1 MSETPANPNWRP
13 WQGTER
19 EDFFNA
25 VARHRRTAWRITLAC
40 GVAYAV
46 LALVMSLLLA
56 PLLYGVAGLILD
68 ILNLLFP
75 TPDLLTYAG
84 KLVSPIVDDPGAVP
98 LADLFTFILLAST
111 PGLLLMLMVAWVV
124 SRAIRHSALFDAAQ
138 SVGRPPD
145 PRNLAELQFA
155 NTLEEMAVAA
165 LIPAPRVVVIEGGAN
180 AAASGPDAQQATVM
194 VGQTLLGLLNRARMQ
209 GVAAHLIAAI
219 ADNDMKIGMRT
230 ASVLGVFALLTR
242 LSVNLLEK
250 DSFVASRH
258 LIRALCVPTTAGQAF
273 VLAQLSD
280 PFADASPPAGAQ
292 QHNDKLGWREWLLM
306 PLMGPVWFSGFL
318 GGFVSTL
325 ILSPGIAWAWQQRK
339 YMADAT
345 AVRLTREP
353 DGLSAALSA
362 LSQADTSLLSS
373 AWASHLCV
381 VAPKQ
386 GTGMI
391 ISVFPSV
398 QRRLAAL
405 VRMGASQQPVA
416 APAPNASLWLRLL
429 LGGLLVVASGLVAVL
444 LPLLVMASTML
455 TMLFTI
461 MPIAILHA
469 LLR

>member
-1 MSETPANPNWRP
+1 MQWQP

-56 PLLYGVAGLILD
+56 PLLYGVAGLVLD

-75 TPDLLTYAG
+75 TPDLLAYAG
-84 KLVSPIVDDPGAVP
+84 TLVSPIVDDPMAVP
-98 LADLFTFILLAST
+98 TVDLLKFILLASA
-111 PGLLLMLMVAWVV
+111 PGLVLMVVVAWVV
-124 SRAIRHSALFDAAQ
+124 SRAIRQSALFYTTQ
-138 SVGRPPD
+138 QVGRPPD
-145 PRNLAELQFA
+145 SGSLVELQFA

-165 LIPAPRVVVIEGGAN
+165 LIPAPKVVVIDGGAN
-180 AAASGPDAQQATVM
+180 AAASGMDAQQATVM
-194 VGQTLLGLLNRARMQ
+194 VGQSLLVLLNRAQIQ
-209 GVAAHLIAAI
+209 GIAAHLIAAI

-242 LSVNLLEK
+242 LSVNLLDK
-250 DSFVASRH
+250 DSFAASRH
-258 LIRALCVPTTAGQAF
+258 LLRALCVPTAASQAF

-280 PFADASPPAGAQ
+280 PFADTAPQTAQ
-292 QHNDKLGWREWLLM
+292 QHTDKLGWREWLLM

-362 LSQADTSLLSS
+362 LSHANTSLLSS
-373 AWASHLCV
+373 VWASHLCV
-381 VAPKQ
+381 VAPQ
-386 GTGMI
+386 QAAGMI
-391 ISVFPSV
+391 VSVFPSV
-398 QRRLAAL
+398 ERRLAAL
-405 VRMGASQQPVA
+405 VRMGASNQPLVVSPPVA
-416 APAPNASLWLRLL
+416 PVWATLL
-429 LGGLLVVASGLVAVL
+429 VGSLLVVMAGLVAVL

-469 LLR
+469 VLR

>member
-1 MSETPANPNWRP
+1 MSETHANNPNWQP

-56 PLLYGVAGLILD
+56 PLLYGVAGLVLD
-68 ILNLLFP
+68 MLNLLFP
-75 TPDLLTYAG
+75 MPDLLAYAG
-84 KLVSPIVDDPGAVP
+84 KLLSPIVDHPAAVP
-98 LADLFTFILLAST
+98 KADLLTFILLASA
-111 PGLLLMLMVAWVV
+111 PGLLLMVVVAWVV
-124 SRAIRHSALFDAAQ
+124 SRAIRQSALFDTTQ
-138 SVGRPPD
+138 QLGRPPD
-145 PRNLAELQFA
+145 PRRLVELQFA

-165 LIPAPRVVVIEGGAN
+165 LIPAPKVVVIEGGAN
-180 AAASGPDAQQATVM
+180 AAASGMDAQQATVM
-194 VGQTLLGLLNRARMQ
+194 VGQSLLGLLNRAQMQ
-209 GVAAHLIAAI
+209 GIAAHLIAAI

-242 LSVNLLEK
+242 LSVNLLDK
-250 DSFVASRH
+250 DSFAASRH
-258 LIRALCVPTTAGQAF
+258 LLRALCVPTATSQAF

-280 PFADASPPAGAQ
+280 PFADAAPQPAAP
-292 QHNDKLGWREWLLM
+292 HTDKLGWREWLLM

-325 ILSPGIAWAWQQRK
+325 MLSPGIAWAWQQRK

-362 LSQADTSLLSS
+362 LSRANTSLLSS

-381 VAPKQ
+381 VAPQ
-386 GTGMI
+386 QAAGMMVSI
-391 ISVFPSV
+391 FPSLE
-398 QRRLAAL
+398 RRLAAL
-405 VRMGASQQPVA
+405 VRMGASNQPLVVPTA
-416 APAPNASLWLRLL
+416 APLWAKLL
-429 LGGLLVVASGLVAVL
+429 VGGLLVVMAGLVAVL

-461 MPIAILHA
+461 MPIALLHA
-469 LLR
+469 VLR

>member
-1 MSETPANPNWRP
+1 MDWQP

-56 PLLYGVAGLILD
+56 PLLYGVAGLVLD

-75 TPDLLTYAG
+75 TPDLLAYAG
-84 KLVSPIVDDPGAVP
+84 KLVSPIIDDPAAVP
-98 LADLFTFILLAST
+98 TADLLTFILLASA
-111 PGLLLMLMVAWVV
+111 PGLLLMVVVAWGV
-124 SRAIRHSALFDAAQ
+124 SRAIRQSALFDTTQ
-138 SVGRPPD
+138 QVGRPPD
-145 PRNLAELQFA
+145 PGSLVELQFA

-165 LIPAPRVVVIEGGAN
+165 LIPAPKVVVIEGGAN
-180 AAASGPDAQQATVM
+180 AAASGLDAQQATVM
-194 VGQTLLGLLNRARMQ
+194 VGQSLLVLLNRAQMQ
-209 GVAAHLIAAI
+209 GIAAHLIAAI

-242 LSVNLLEK
+242 LSVNLLDK
-250 DSFVASRH
+250 DSFAASRH
-258 LIRALCVPTTAGQAF
+258 LLRALCVPTAASQAF

-280 PFADASPPAGAQ
+280 PFADTAPQTAQ
-292 QHNDKLGWREWLLM
+292 QHTDKLGWREWLLM

-362 LSQADTSLLSS
+362 LSHANTSLLSS
-373 AWASHLCV
+373 VWASHLCV
-381 VAPKQ
+381 VAPQ
-386 GTGMI
+386 QAAGMI
-391 ISVFPSV
+391 VSVFPSV
-398 QRRLAAL
+398 ERRLAAL
-405 VRMGASQQPVA
+405 VRMGASNQPLVVSPPVA
-416 APAPNASLWLRLL
+416 PVWATLL
-429 LGGLLVVASGLVAVL
+429 VGSLLVVMAGLVAVL

-469 LLR
+469 VLR

>member
-1 MSETPANPNWRP
+1 MDWQP

-25 VARHRRTAWRITLAC
+25 VARHRRTAWRITLVC

-56 PLLYGVAGLILD
+56 PLLFGVAGLVLD
-68 ILNLLFP
+68 ILSLLFP
-75 TPDLLTYAG
+75 TPDLLAYAG
-84 KLVSPIVDDPGAVP
+84 KLLSPIVDDPRAVP
-98 LADLFTFILLAST
+98 LADLLSFILLASA

-124 SRAIRHSALFDAAQ
+124 SRAIRHSALFDTTQ
-138 SVGRPPD
+138 QLGRPPD
-145 PRNLAELQFA
+145 PLSLVERQFA

-165 LIPAPRVVVIEGGAN
+165 LIPAPKVVIIEGGAN
-180 AAASGPDAQQATVM
+180 AAASGMDAQQATV
-194 VGQTLLGLLNRARMQ
+194 VIGQSLLALINRAQMQ
-209 GVAAHLIAAI
+209 GIAAHLIAAI

-242 LSVNLLEK
+242 LSVSLLDK
-250 DSFVASRH
+250 DSFAASRH
-258 LIRALCVPTTAGQAF
+258 LMRALCVPTAASQAF

-280 PFADASPPAGAQ
+280 PFIDASLPAASQ
-292 QHNDKLGWREWLLM
+292 YDNKLGWREWLLM

-353 DGLSAALSA
+353 DGLSTALSV
-362 LSQADTSLLSS
+362 LSHANTSLLSG

-381 VAPKQ
+381 VAPQ
-386 GTGMI
+386 QTTGMI
-391 ISVFPSV
+391 ISVFPAV
-398 QRRLAAL
+398 ERRLAAL
-405 VRMGASQQPVA
+405 VRMGASHQPMATPSSVS
-416 APAPNASLWLRLL
+416 PLWIRLL
-429 LGGLLVVASGLVAVL
+429 VGGLLVVMAGLVAVL
-444 LPLLVMASTML
+444 LPLLVIASTML

>member
-1 MSETPANPNWRP
+1 MDWQP

-56 PLLYGVAGLILD
+56 PLLYGVAGLVLD

-75 TPDLLTYAG
+75 MPDLLAYAG
-84 KLVSPIVDDPGAVP
+84 KLLSPIVDDPAAVP
-98 LADLFTFILLAST
+98 RADLLKFILLASA
-111 PGLLLMLMVAWVV
+111 PGLLLMVIVAWVV
-124 SRAIRHSALFDAAQ
+124 SRAIRHSALFDTTQ
-138 SVGRPPD
+138 QIGRPPD
-145 PRNLAELQFA
+145 PRHLVELQFA

-165 LIPAPRVVVIEGGAN
+165 LIPAPKVVIIDGGAN
-180 AAASGPDAQQATVM
+180 AAASGMDAQQATVM
-194 VGQTLLGLLNRARMQ
+194 VGQSLLVLLNRAQMQ
-209 GVAAHLIAAI
+209 SIAAHLIAAI

-242 LSVNLLEK
+242 LSVNLMDK
-250 DSFVASRH
+250 NSFAASRH
-258 LIRALCVPTTAGQAF
+258 LLRALCVPTAASQAF

-280 PFADASPPAGAQ
+280 PFADTTPPAAAAQ
-292 QHNDKLGWREWLLM
+292 HIDKLGWREWLLM

-362 LSQADTSLLSS
+362 LSQANTSLLSS

-381 VAPKQ
+381 VAPQ
-386 GTGMI
+386 RAAGMI
-391 ISVFPSV
+391 IAVFPAV
-398 QRRLAAL
+398 ERRLAAL
-405 VRMGASQQPVA
+405 VRMGASQQPQTEPTAVT
-416 APAPNASLWLRLL
+416 PLWATLL
-429 LGGLLVVASGLVAVL
+429 VGALLVVMAGLVAVL

>member
-1 MSETPANPNWRP
+1 MEWQP

-25 VARHRRTAWRITLAC
+25 VTRHRRTAWRITVAC
-40 GVAYAV
+40 GLAYAV

-56 PLLYGVAGLILD
+56 PLLYGVAGLVLD

-75 TPDLLTYAG
+75 MPDLLAYAG
-84 KLVSPIVDDPGAVP
+84 KLLAPIVDDPAAVP
-98 LADLFTFILLAST
+98 TADLLKFILLASA
-111 PGLLLMLMVAWVV
+111 PGLLLMVVVAWVV
-124 SRAIRHSALFDAAQ
+124 SRAIRQSALFDTTQ
-138 SVGRPPD
+138 QIGRPPD
-145 PRNLAELQFA
+145 PRHLIELQFA

-165 LIPAPRVVVIEGGAN
+165 LIPAPKVVVIEGGAN
-180 AAASGPDAQQATVM
+180 AAAAGVDTQQATVM
-194 VGQTLLGLLNRARMQ
+194 VGQSLLGLLNRAQMQ
-209 GVAAHLIAAI
+209 GIAAHLIAAI

-242 LSVNLLEK
+242 LSVNMLDK
-250 DSFVASRH
+250 DSFAASRH
-258 LIRALCVPTTAGQAF
+258 LLRALCVPTAASQAF
-273 VLAQLSD
+273 VSAQLSD
-280 PFADASPPAGAQ
+280 PFADTTSPAAAS

-325 ILSPGIAWAWQQRK
+325 ILSPVIAWAWQQRK

-362 LSQADTSLLSS
+362 LSHANTSLLSS

-381 VAPKQ
+381 VAPQ
-386 GTGMI
+386 QAAGMI

-398 QRRLAAL
+398 ERRLAAL
-405 VRMGASQQPVA
+405 VRMGASKQPVA
-416 APAPNASLWLRLL
+416 VPTASPLWAKLL
-429 LGGLLVVASGLVAVL
+429 VGGLLVVMTGLVAVL

>member
-1 MSETPANPNWRP
+1 MHWQP

-56 PLLYGVAGLILD
+56 PLLYGVAGLGLD
-68 ILNLLFP
+68 MLNLLFP
-75 TPDLLTYAG
+75 TPDLLAYAG
-84 KLVSPIVDDPGAVP
+84 KLASPIVDDPMAVP
-98 LADLFTFILLAST
+98 TADLLTFILLASA
-111 PGLLLMLMVAWVV
+111 PGLVLMVVVAWVV
-124 SRAIRHSALFDAAQ
+124 SRAIRQSALFDTTQ
-138 SVGRPPD
+138 QVGRPPD
-145 PRNLAELQFA
+145 PGSLVELQFA

-165 LIPAPRVVVIEGGAN
+165 LIPAPKVVVIEGGAN
-180 AAASGPDAQQATVM
+180 AAASGVDAQQATVM
-194 VGQTLLGLLNRARMQ
+194 VGKSLLGLLNRTQMQ
-209 GVAAHLIAAI
+209 GIAAHLISAI
-219 ADNDMKIGMRT
+219 ADNDMEIGMRT

-242 LSVNLLEK
+242 LSVNLLDK
-250 DSFVASRH
+250 NSFAASRH
-258 LIRALCVPTTAGQAF
+258 LLRALCVPTAASQAF

-280 PFADASPPAGAQ
+280 PFADTTPLPAAAS
-292 QHNDKLGWREWLLM
+292 QHTDKLGWREWLLM
-306 PLMGPVWFSGFL
+306 PLMGPVWFSGFF

-362 LSQADTSLLSS
+362 LSQANTFLLSS
-373 AWASHLCV
+373 VWASHLCV
-381 VAPKQ
+381 IAPQ
-386 GTGMI
+386 QTAGMMV
-391 ISVFPSV
+391 SVFPSV
-398 QRRLAAL
+398 ERRLAAL
-405 VRMGASQQPVA
+405 VRMGASKQPLA
-416 APAPNASLWLRLL
+416 APPPAAPLWAKLL
-429 LGGLLVVASGLVAVL
+429 VGGLLVVMVGLVAVL